1 MSGESKDE
9 GRLDGKARGSAKGAA
24 LQAEIPAV
32 LERYELKYTI
42 PREWVEPISD
52 FIRPYC
58 FMDAYS
64 ARCEDGFYRVNSLY
78 LDSPDLIF
86 LRTKACGAAK
96 RFNMRIR
103 TYGDNPTLPY
113 FFEIKHKNGD
123 TIRKVRAV
131 IREDDLQGKTLEDV
145 IFGEGRVGEDPNL
158 EKCRREA
165 LTYNVRPWVQTR
177 YLRKAYISHCD
188 DYARVTFDRGLEYA
202 PRDVFNPIPTDSE
215 MTPSDIEPLFDPDTN
230 VILELKCYTAYVPS
244 WMLDLIRHFELRR
257 RGFSKYAAG
266 VVPVVQRYEPDFGAY
281 GRLGDGF
288 AAGSY

>member
-1 MSGESKDE
+1 MSGAEVK
-9 GRLDGKARGSAKGAA
+9 KTGAVP
-24 LQAEIPAV
+24 QAEIPAV

-42 PREWVEPISD
+42 PRAWVEPISE

-64 ARCEDGFYRVNSLY
+64 ARCDDGFYRVNSLY

-103 TYGDNPTLPY
+103 TYGENPGLPY

-131 IREDDLQGKTLEDV
+131 IREDDVRDQGLEGV
-145 IFGEGRVGEDPNL
+145 LFGPGRVGEDPNL
-158 EKCRREA
+158 ARCRREA
-165 LTYNVRPWVQTR
+165 ITYNVQPWVQTR

-202 PRDVFNPIPTDSE
+202 PRDRFDPVPVDGE
-215 MTPSDIEPLFDPDTN
+215 MIPSDVEPLFDPETS

-244 WMLDLIRHFELRR
+244 WMIDLIRRFELRR

-266 VVPVVQRYEPDFGAY
+266 VVPVAQRFGFDPGAFARFGGEPF
-281 GRLGDGF
+281 
-288 AAGSY
+288 

>member
-1 MSGESKDE
+1 V
-9 GRLDGKARGSAKGAA
+9 SAATATGAA
-24 LQAEIPAV
+24 ARVFQADIPAV
-32 LERYELKYTI
+32 LERYELKYTV
-42 PREWVEPISD
+42 PLEWVGPISE

-64 ARCEDGFYRVNSLY
+64 ARCADGFYRVNSLY

-86 LRTKACGAAK
+86 LRTKQCGAAK

-103 TYGDNPTLPY
+103 TYGENPGFPY

-123 TIRKVRAV
+123 TIRKVRAL
-131 IREDDLQGKTLEDV
+131 IREDDVGTEGLGNVL
-145 IFGEGRVGEDPNL
+145 FGPGRAGEDPNL
-158 EKCRREA
+158 ARCRREA
-165 LTYNVRPWVQTR
+165 ITYNVQPWVQTR

-202 PRDVFNPIPTDSE
+202 PRERFDPIPVDAE
-215 MTPSDIEPLFDPDTN
+215 MTPSDIEPLFDPETN

-244 WMLDLIRHFELRR
+244 WMIDLIRRFELRR

-266 VVPVVQRYEPDFGAY
+266 VIPVAQRHGLDPLA
-281 GRLGDGF
+281 F
-288 AAGSY
+288 ARRGVVF

>member
-1 MSGESKDE
+1 MTSG
-9 GRLDGKARGSAKGAA
+9 GSVGGNAA
-24 LQAEIPAV
+24 GTAAWRQAEIPAV

-42 PREWVEPISD
+42 PVEWVEPISE

-86 LRTKACGAAK
+86 LRTKLCGAAK

-103 TYGDNPTLPY
+103 TYGDDPGFPY
-113 FFEIKHKNGD
+113 FLEIKHKNGD

-131 IREDDLQGKTLEDV
+131 IREEDV
-145 IFGEGRVGEDPNL
+145 RGQGLEGVLFGSGRAGEDPNL
-158 EKCRREA
+158 AACRREA
-165 LTYNVRPWVQTR
+165 ITYNVQPWVQTR
-177 YLRKAYISHCD
+177 YRRLAFISHCD

-202 PRDVFNPIPTDSE
+202 ARDRFDPIPVDGE
-215 MTPSDIEPLFDPDTN
+215 MTPSDVEPLFDPETN

-244 WMLDLIRHFELRR
+244 WMLDLIRRFELRR

-266 VVPVVQRYEPDFGAY
+266 VMPVVQRFGFDP
-281 GRLGDGF
+281 GMFHR
-288 AAGSY
+288 AGEEAF

>member
-1 MSGESKDE
+1 MSS
-9 GRLDGKARGSAKGAA
+9 GRDGGGNAA
-24 LQAEIPAV
+24 EAAAWRQVEIPAV

-42 PREWVEPISD
+42 PPDMVKPISD

-86 LRTKACGAAK
+86 LRTKLCGAAK

-103 TYGDNPTLPY
+103 TYGDAPGLPY

-131 IREDDLQGKTLEDV
+131 IREDDVRGHGLEGV
-145 IFGEGRVGEDPNL
+145 LFGAARPGEDPNL
-158 EKCRREA
+158 AKCRREA
-165 LTYNVRPWVQTR
+165 ITYNVQPWVQTR
-177 YLRKAYISHCD
+177 YRRLAFISHCD

-202 PRDVFNPIPTDSE
+202 PRDRFDPVPVDQE
-215 MTPSDIEPLFDPDTN
+215 MTSSDVAPLFDPETS

-244 WMLDLIRHFELRR
+244 WMLDLIRRFELRR

-266 VVPVVQRYEPDFGAY
+266 VIPVVQRLGYDPLLFSRTGGGA
-281 GRLGDGF
+281 GF
-288 AAGSY
+288 

>member
-1 MSGESKDE
+1 MSGAATK
-9 GRLDGKARGSAKGAA
+9 KGAA
-24 LQAEIPAV
+24 VLQAEIPAV

-42 PREWVEPISD
+42 PRSWVEPISN

-78 LDSPDLIF
+78 LDSPELIF
-86 LRTKACGAAK
+86 LRTKMCGAAR

-103 TYGDNPTLPY
+103 TYGENPGLPY

-131 IREDDLQGKTLEDV
+131 IREDDVREGGLEGV
-145 IFGEGRVGEDPNL
+145 IFGPGRPGEDKNL
-158 EKCRREA
+158 ARCRREA
-165 LTYNVRPWVQTR
+165 ITYNVQPWVQTR

-202 PRDVFNPIPTDSE
+202 PRDRFDPIPVDAE
-215 MTPSDIEPLFDPDTN
+215 MMPSDVEPLFDPETS

-244 WMLDLIRHFELRR
+244 WMIDLIRRFELRR

-266 VVPVVQRYEPDFGAY
+266 VVPVAQRFGFDPGA
-281 GRLGDGF
+281 F
-288 AAGSY
+288 ARFGGGVF